1 MEMKKSHAG
10 FWVGIV
16 VFFVAAVYS
25 IILFLVKPTFDI
37 TAWVLYGATMVA
49 FLLVGIQMIASSRS
63 GSAIVMD
70 TSLGIVTAIYFGLQ
84 LIFGGIVCMCFKD
97 VPLTPVI
104 VCEIILL
111 AAYLVIAF
119 LMYAAQSSNAAQDHN
134 DRQAVQKMRLLES
147 DIQGM
152 MEESTNPDVK
162 EALKDLA
169 EAIHYSDVVSLP
181 GLADVEGR
189 IAQNVAVL
197 QDELTDDGADPLA
210 RIEKI
215 RRLLKERDRTAAILK
230 R

>member
-1 MEMKKSHAG
+1 MKKSHAG
-10 FWVGIV
+10 FWVGV
-16 VFFVAAVYS
+16 AAFFLAAVYS
-25 IILFLVKPTFDI
+25 VVLFLFKPNFDM

-49 FLLVGIQMIASSRS
+49 FLLVGIQAIASARTGS
-63 GSAIVMD
+63 GVIMD
-70 TSLGIVTAIYFGLQ
+70 TALGIVTAIYFGLQ
-84 LIFGGIVCMCFKD
+84 LIFGGVICMSFSD
-97 VPLTPVI
+97 VPLTPVL
-104 VCEIILL
+104 VCEIIVL

-134 DRQAVQKMRLLES
+134 NQKTVQKMRLLES

-152 MEESTNPDVK
+152 MEETTNPEVK
-162 EALKDLA
+162 KALKVLA

-189 IAQNVAVL
+189 IAQNVAIL
-197 QDELTDDGADPLA
+197 QDELTDESADPLA
-210 RIEKI
+210 RIETL

>member
-1 MEMKKSHAG
+1 MKKSHAG
-10 FWVGIV
+10 FWVGIA
-16 VFFVAAVYS
+16 VFFIAAVYS
-25 IILFLVKPTFDI
+25 VILFLLKPTFDI

-84 LIFGGIVCMCFKD
+84 LIFGGIVCMCFND

-134 DRQAVQKMRLLES
+134 DRQAVQKMRFLES

-152 MEESTNPDVK
+152 MKESTNPDVK
-162 EALKDLA
+162 KALKDLA

>member
-1 MEMKKSHAG
+1 MKKSHAG
-10 FWVGIV
+10 FWVGIA
-16 VFFVAAVYS
+16 VFFIAAVYS
-25 IILFLVKPTFDI
+25 VILFLVKPTFDI

-70 TSLGIVTAIYFGLQ
+70 TALGIVTAIYFGLQ
-84 LIFGGIVCMCFKD
+84 LIFGGIVCMSFSD

-152 MEESTNPDVK
+152 MEESANPDVK
-162 EALKDLA
+162 KALKDLA
-169 EAIHYSDVVSLP
+169 EAIHYSDVASLP

>member
-1 MEMKKSHAG
+1 MKKSHAG
-10 FWVGIV
+10 FWVGIA
-16 VFFVAAVYS
+16 VFFIAAVYS
-25 IILFLVKPTFDI
+25 VVLFLVKPTFDI

-84 LIFGGIVCMCFKD
+84 LIFGGIVCMCFSD
-97 VPLTPVI
+97 LPFTPVI

-119 LMYAAQSSNAAQDHN
+119 LMYAAQSSNVAQDHN

-152 MEESTNPDVK
+152 MEESTNPNVK
-162 EALKDLA
+162 KALKDLA

-189 IAQNVAVL
+189 IAQNVVVL
-197 QDELTDDGADPLA
+197 QDELTDDSTDPLA

>member
-1 MEMKKSHAG
+1 MKKSRAG
-10 FWVGIV
+10 FWVGV
-16 VFFVAAVYS
+16 AAFFLAAVYS
-25 IILFLVKPTFDI
+25 VVLFLLKPSFDI

-49 FLLVGIQMIASSRS
+49 FLLVSIQAIASVRTGS
-63 GSAIVMD
+63 GVIMD
-70 TSLGIVTAIYFGLQ
+70 TTLGIVTAIYFGLQ
-84 LIFGGIVCMCFKD
+84 LIFGGIVCLSFSD

-111 AAYLVIAF
+111 AVYLIIAF
-119 LMYAAQSSNAAQDHN
+119 MMYAAQSSSAAQDHN
-134 DRQAVQKMRLLES
+134 DQKTVQKMRLLES

-152 MEESTNPDVK
+152 IEETKNPEVK
-162 EALKDLA
+162 RALKDLA
-169 EAIHYSDVVSLP
+169 ESIHYSDVVSLP

-197 QDELTDDGADPLA
+197 QDELTDENADPLA
-210 RIEKI
+210 RIETL

>member
-1 MEMKKSHAG
+1 MKKSHAG
-10 FWVGIV
+10 FWVGIA
-16 VFFVAAVYS
+16 VFFIAAVYS
-25 IILFLVKPTFDI
+25 VILFLLKPNLDI
-37 TAWVLYGATMVA
+37 AAWVLYCATMVA
-49 FLLVGIQMIASSRS
+49 FLLVGIQMIASARS

-70 TSLGIVTAIYFGLQ
+70 ASLGIVTAIYFGLQ
-84 LIFGGIVCMCFKD
+84 LIFGGIVCMCFND

-111 AAYLVIAF
+111 AAYLVFAF

-162 EALKDLA
+162 KALKDLA

>member
-10 FWVGIV
+10 FWVGIA
-16 VFFVAAVYS
+16 VFFIAAVYS
-25 IILFLVKPTFDI
+25 VILFLVKPTFDI

-63 GSAIVMD
+63 GSAIVID

-84 LIFGGIVCMCFKD
+84 LIFGGIVCMCFND

-162 EALKDLA
+162 KALKDLA

>member
-1 MEMKKSHAG
+1 MKKSHAG
-10 FWVGIV
+10 FWVSIA
-16 VFFVAAVYS
+16 VFFIAAVYS
-25 IILFLVKPTFDI
+25 VILFMLKPSFD
-37 TAWVLYGATMVA
+37 TSAWVLYGATMVA

-63 GSAIVMD
+63 ESTIVMD
-70 TSLGIVTAIYFGLQ
+70 TSLSIVTTIYFGLQ
-84 LIFGGIVCMCFKD
+84 LIFGGIVCMCFND
-97 VPLTPVI
+97 LPLTPVI

-119 LMYAAQSSNAAQDHN
+119 FMYAAQSNNAAQDQN

-147 DIQGM
+147 DIQSM
-152 MEESTNPDVK
+152 LDEATNPDVK
-162 EALKDLA
+162 KALKDLA

-197 QDELTDDGADPLA
+197 QDELTDDNSDPLA

>member
-1 MEMKKSHAG
+1 M
-10 FWVGIV
+10 
-16 VFFVAAVYS
+16 
-25 IILFLVKPTFDI
+25 
-37 TAWVLYGATMVA
+37 LYGATMVA

-70 TSLGIVTAIYFGLQ
+70 TALGIITAIYFGLQ
-84 LIFGGIVCMCFKD
+84 LIFGGIVCMSFSD

-152 MEESTNPDVK
+152 MEESANPDVK
-162 EALKDLA
+162 KALKDLA
-169 EAIHYSDVVSLP
+169 EAIHYSDVASLP
-181 GLADVEGR
+181 GLADVESR

>member
-1 MEMKKSHAG
+1 MKRNHSG
-10 FWVGIV
+10 LWVGIA

-25 IILFLVKPTFDI
+25 VILFLVKPTFDI
-37 TAWVLYGATMVA
+37 VAWVLYGATMVA
-49 FLLVGIQMIASSRS
+49 FLLVGIQIIASSKS

-70 TSLGIVTAIYFGLQ
+70 TALGIVTSIYFGLQ
-84 LIFGGIVCMCFKD
+84 VIFGGIVCMCFSD
-97 VPLTPVI
+97 LPLTPVI

-111 AAYLVIAF
+111 AAYLAIAF
-119 LMYAAQSSNAAQDHN
+119 FMYAAQSSNAAQDQN

-147 DIQGM
+147 DVQGM
-152 MEESTNPDVK
+152 MDEATSPDIK
-162 EALKDLA
+162 KALKDLA

-189 IAQNVAVL
+189 IAQNIAIL
-197 QDELTDDGADPLA
+197 QDELTDENADPLA
-210 RIEKI
+210 RIETI